1 MTSETTKCIIVHLV
15 IQFDEGIVQNI
26 FLPFWPYLKCPVRF
40 GIWKHHRRVSQKVLD
55 AFYFMF
61 WVDFCLKYFGTPGT
75 QAIFL
80 FL

>member
-1 MTSETTKCIIVHLV
+1 MTSETTKCVIVHFV

-26 FLPFWPYLKCPVRF
+26 FIPFWPYLKCPVRF
-40 GIWKHHRRVSQKVLD
+40 G
-55 AFYFMF
+55 
-61 WVDFCLKYFGTPGT
+61 TPGT